1 MKKLLLILAACLTIV
16 AGCKG
21 GTRGKGSETAAS
33 EESIETTADTKVT
46 AAAEGFTFDELF
58 RIFSCFGDNILS
70 DKFASQR
77 AKDGIKDELRSSYNG
92 YTEFVGPC
100 NWLSCDLFDGD
111 CYDGF
116 RMACYRYKAD
126 GHILVVL
133 LEDGGCDVS
142 SVKYIRYYEYDP
154 AQDSAHEIPSPF
166 DKEPEPDDF
175 EDMIRL
181 AGSDVQA
188 LRGAM
193 RAGLLDYD
201 FRADGLRV
209 RLNDPMDFDEQV
221 YHGDLVVDYL
231 WNGSMLVRN
240 KDYRYACIHPD
251 GFASIKLGER
261 VPDFNFDY
269 DPKDYDAVYSTGGE
283 LWIISRDGKDGLQV
297 QLNGDDVYSVE
308 VWLPEYCVAS
318 YAYDPGAGKVQ
329 PYVGCRINDCI
340 NLDVEGTEVAMLMD
354 GTVQIEC
361 PTWNSRIAFRTSR
374 ESLVNAPQPSMN
386 GRQEIANPKFKDSAK
401 IESILVWRE

>member
-1 MKKLLLILAACLTIV
+1 MV
-16 AGCKG
+16 MAGCKS
-21 GTRGKGSETAAS
+21 GTQGRASASDTSDASVEAA
-33 EESIETTADTKVT
+33 EAGAGTKAVG
-46 AAAEGFTFDELF
+46 EGFTFDELF
-58 RIFSCFGDNILS
+58 KIFSCFGDNIMS
-70 DKFASQR
+70 AKFASQR
-77 AKDGIKDELRSSYNG
+77 AKDNIKEELRSSYNG

-100 NWLSCDLFDGD
+100 NWLTHDLFDGD
-111 CYDGF
+111 CYNGF

-126 GHILVVL
+126 DHILVVL

-154 AQDSAHEIPSPF
+154 AQGSAHEVQSPF
-166 DKEPEPDDF
+166 DKEPERDDF
-175 EDMIRL
+175 EDMVRL
-181 AGSDVQA
+181 AGSDLQN

-193 RAGLLDYD
+193 QAGLLDYD
-201 FRADGLRV
+201 FRFDGLRV

-251 GFASIKLGER
+251 GFASIRVGEAA
-261 VPDFNFDY
+261 PDFHFDY
-269 DPKDYDAVYSTGGE
+269 DPKGYEAEYSQGGD
-283 LWIISRDGKDGLQV
+283 LWIISRDGQEGMQV
-297 QLNGDDVYSVE
+297 QLDGGVVYSVE
-308 VWLPEYCVAS
+308 VWFPDYCVAS

-329 PYVGCRINDCI
+329 PYVGGRIRDCI
-340 NLDVEGTEVAMLMD
+340 GLDVEGTEVVMLMD

-374 ESLVNAPQPSMN
+374 ESLANAPKPSMD
-386 GRQEIANPKFKDSAK
+386 GRQEIANPKFKDNAK
-401 IESILVWRE
+401 IESILIWRE